1 MAKSVIGEEKAEIA
15 SNKPEFD
22 LKVDDNLLSSTP
34 AQQDTTNAIS
44 TPTEEVQF
52 GISNPTDSTSVMSE
66 QDKLLKRQQEIEN
79 LAVERAS
86 TSTQS
91 QASTSAES
99 SETPEAFAP
108 LGKIANEI
116 EADQTMNNMEN

>member
-34 AQQDTTNAIS
+34 AQQDTTNTIS
-44 TPTEEVQF
+44 TSTEEVQF
-52 GISNPTDSTSVMSE
+52 EISNPTDSTSVMSE

-91 QASTSAES
+91 QASTSAETPD
-99 SETPEAFAP
+99 TPEAFAP

-116 EADQTMNNMEN
+116 ESDQTMNNMEN